1 VEARGQATVPIYAPS
16 IHPELEKRYS
26 PPAPEPDDRKGEKLW
41 VLWRSRR
48 FLWGVIW
55 KTLIASVALA
65 FLIPPH
71 FKSAVR
77 FVPGENSST
86 NGSSSMMGLMSKALG
101 NENSSMGFGLDAASL
116 LGAKTPGAFYV
127 EVLKSRTVQDRLINR
142 FDLRARYGKTTYFEA
157 RKKLARFTD
166 IEEDKKSGVITLTVT
181 DYEPKMAAQIANA
194 YVDELNRL
202 AVDLNTSSAH
212 RERQFL
218 EERLAT
224 AKQDL
229 ARASAALSQFTTK
242 NSMVDPQNEGR
253 AVMDAAA
260 RMQGELIASETEL
273 KGLQQIYSDDNVRV
287 RTLKARMAELRSQ
300 LRTLVGQSND
310 AAAQDSASGWSA
322 PYPSMHTLPG
332 LGSRYADLYR
342 EAKIQEAVYA
352 FVTQQFEMAK
362 IQEAKELPI
371 VRVMDAG
378 VAPEKRSSPIR
389 SLIVGG
395 SVFGAFLLACLWVVG
410 KYRWQQVPA
419 DDSYRLLAADVAGE
433 FRSVF
438 AKLRRR
444 IS

>member
-1 VEARGQATVPIYAPS
+1 MEARGQATVPIYAPS

-26 PPAPEPDDRKGEKLW
+26 PAPPEPDDRRGEKLW

-55 KTLIASVALA
+55 KTLTASIVLA
-65 FLIPPH
+65 FLVPSH
-71 FKSAVR
+71 YKSAIR
-77 FVPGENSST
+77 FVPGENSSAS
-86 NGSSSMMGLMSKALG
+86 GSSSMMGLMSKALG

-142 FDLRARYGKTTYFEA
+142 FDLRARYAKSTYLEA

-287 RTLKARMAELRSQ
+287 RTLKARMAELQSQ
-300 LRTLVGQSND
+300 LRKLVGQNND
-310 AAAQDSASGWSA
+310 GFGQDPSAGLSG

-342 EAKIQEAVYA
+342 ETKIQEAVYA

-395 SVFGAFLLACLWVVG
+395 SVLGAFLLACLWVVG
-410 KYRWQQVPA
+410 KYRWQQIPV
-419 DDSYRLLAADVAGE
+419 DDSYRLLAADVAKE

-438 AKLRRR
+438 TKLRRTSR
-444 IS
+444 

>member
-1 VEARGQATVPIYAPS
+1 VETRGQASVPIYAPS

-26 PPAPEPDDRKGEKLW
+26 PAPPGPDDRKGEKLW

-48 FLWGVIW
+48 FLWGVTW
-55 KTLIASVALA
+55 KTLIASIVFA
-65 FLIPPH
+65 FLVPSH
-71 FKSAVR
+71 YKSAVR
-77 FVPGENSST
+77 FVPGENSSSSS
-86 NGSSSMMGLMSKALG
+86 GSSMMGLLSKALG
-101 NENSSMGFGLDAASL
+101 SDSSSTAFGLDAASL

-142 FDLRARYGKTTYFEA
+142 FDLRARYRKSTYFEA
-157 RKKLARFTD
+157 RKKLAKFTD

-181 DYEPKMAAQIANA
+181 DYEPRMAAQIANA

-287 RTLKARMAELRSQ
+287 RTLKARMAELQSQ
-300 LRTLVGQSND
+300 LKKLVGQNND
-310 AAAQDSASGWSA
+310 TSSQDTVGWSA

-378 VAPEKRSSPIR
+378 VASEKRSSPIR
-389 SLIVGG
+389 SLIVTG
-395 SVFGAFLLACLWVVG
+395 SVFGAFVLACLWVVG
-410 KYRWQQVPA
+410 KYRWQQIPA

-433 FRSVF
+433 FRSLF
-438 AKLRRR
+438 TKLQHRKR
-444 IS
+444 

>member
-26 PPAPEPDDRKGEKLW
+26 PPSPEPDDKKGEKLW

-48 FLWGVIW
+48 FLWGVTW

-65 FLIPPH
+65 FLVPSH
-71 FKSAVR
+71 YKSAVR
-77 FVPGENSST
+77 FVPGENPSSS
-86 NGSSSMMGLMSKALG
+86 GSSSMMGLMSKALG
-101 NENSSMGFGLDAASL
+101 SDNSTIGFGLDAASL

-142 FDLRARYGKTTYFEA
+142 FDLRARYRKNTYFEA
-157 RKKLARFTD
+157 RKKLAKFTD

-181 DYEPKMAAQIANA
+181 DYEPAMAAQMANA

-224 AKQDL
+224 AKEDL
-229 ARASAALSQFTTK
+229 ARASASLSQFTTK

-260 RMQGELIASETEL
+260 RIQGELIAGETEL
-273 KGLQQIYSDDNVRV
+273 KGLQQIYSDDNLRV
-287 RTLKARMAELRSQ
+287 RTLKARMAELQSQ
-300 LRTLVGQSND
+300 LRKLVGQNSD
-310 AAAQDSASGWSA
+310 PSVQDTVAGWSA

-332 LGSRYADLYR
+332 LGSRYAELYR

-389 SLIVGG
+389 SLIVAG
-395 SVFGAFLLACLWVVG
+395 SVFGAFLLACLWVLG
-410 KYRWQQVPA
+410 KHRWQQIPM
-419 DDSYRLLAADVAGE
+419 DDSYRLLAADVAAQ
-433 FRSVF
+433 FRSVV
-438 AKLRRR
+438 AKLRPRSR
-444 IS
+444 